1 MRYVIVGLH
10 AAGRS
15 ACAWLRRL
23 RPDASIVGV
32 DPEAMPPYARPL
44 ISYVLSGE
52 LEPGQLNVEG
62 PDFWDRLGV
71 RVVSER
77 ATALDPDKKILT
89 LASGRQEPYDCLLVA
104 TGSSPRPAGVQGSA
118 AKEIHYF
125 RTRGHVERI
134 LAACRPGGSAAV
146 LGGGLV
152 GFKLTMGL
160 LARGMR
166 VHLLVTSPQPLALN
180 VDERVGAWAAEQ
192 LAALPNLALQT
203 CVTAQSMEPEPSGGY
218 RLTLDTGES
227 LTVDLVAAGKGV
239 IPASG
244 WLDGSGLA
252 CADGLA
258 VDQRLLT
265 AAPEVYAAGDTAICR
280 DVALGAPRINA
291 IWPLAVEQGRFA
303 AWNMAGQDCPYPGGL
318 AMNSIPLF
326 GRHVV
331 SVGAVNPRLTRGCVS
346 EVAEDRQGRYLKLVF
361 DGSSGRIVG
370 ALGLDAAPRLG
381 ELTWAV
387 RRGLTRDD
395 IPTHWRRA
403 PLSAAPLAARTE
415 WLAKAAGL

>member
-23 RPDASIVGV
+23 RPDAEIVGV

-52 LEPGQLNVEG
+52 LEPRQLNVES

-71 RVVSER
+71 RVVPEY
-77 ATALDPDKKILT
+77 ATALNPDTKILT
-89 LASGRQEPYDCLLVA
+89 LASGRQEPYDRLLVA

-118 AKEIHYF
+118 ADEICYF
-125 RTRGHVERI
+125 RTRGHVERL
-134 LAACRPGGSAAV
+134 LAACRAGGAAAV

-160 LARGMR
+160 LSRGMR

-180 VDERVGAWAAEQ
+180 VDERVGAWAAER
-192 LAALPNLALQT
+192 LAELPGLTLRTGVSAKSL
-203 CVTAQSMEPEPSGGY
+203 EPAPGGGY
-218 RLTLDTGES
+218 RLTLDTGEGLS
-227 LTVDLVAAGKGV
+227 VDLVAAGKGV
-239 IPASG
+239 VPASG
-244 WLDGSGLA
+244 WLNGSGLD
-252 CADGLA
+252 CASGLA
-258 VDQRLLT
+258 VDGHLRT
-265 AAPEVYAAGDTAICR
+265 EAPDVYAAGDTALCH
-280 DVALGAPRINA
+280 DAALDTPRINA

-303 AWNMAGQDCPYPGGL
+303 AWNMAGRICPYPGGL
-318 AMNSIPLF
+318 AMNAIPLF

-331 SVGAVNPRLTRGCVS
+331 SVGAVNPRLTRGCAS
-346 EVAEDRQGRYLKLVF
+346 EVVEDRQGRYLKLVF

-370 ALGLDAAPRLG
+370 AVGLDAAPRLG
-381 ELTWAV
+381 ELAWAV
-387 RRGLTRDD
+387 RRGLTRED
-395 IPTHWRRA
+395 IPKHWRRA